1 MDATALRLYCC
12 IQGFEFF
19 ASVSSESAEYLLAG
33 PGPMAMTPFG
43 FGGLLDRAGGAPTLR
58 VVIWVLGDT

>member
-1 MDATALRLYCC
+1 VDAKALRLYCC

-33 PGPMAMTPFG
+33 PMAMTPFG
-43 FGGLLDRAGGAPTLR
+43 LGGLLDRAGGAPTFR